1 MLVERYRFDPAEF
14 NLRVS
19 AARRVSRASRI
30 LLRSIILSDPWRS
43 MRLASRIGQA
53 KKEDAL
59 QAPSLSGVIAITGI
73 ELPLT

>member
-1 MLVERYRFDPAEF
+1 MLVERYRFHPAQF

-43 MRLASRIGQA
+43 MQLASRIGQA
-53 KKEDAL
+53 KKEDACK
-59 QAPSLSGVIAITGI
+59 ASSLSGVIAIYRY
-73 ELPLT
+73 